1 MTPQELDA
9 RVEQLAEEG
18 ASVDTLVAVML
29 SESVPSDRATKIA
42 NDWVAYVRDKTA
54 ASLKD
59 PENFFQ
65 SEVERLREMLNR
77 KCSEFWNDDIDATI
91 AEWASFEEE
100 RTMRFFVEKDE
111 TMSLKIG
118 SKVQVLG
125 MSGSGNPNVVIQ
137 YGVVAHNYLAFA
149 VEEQPFTDL
158 EARADADV
166 VEAKLGTDPSE
177 EVKEQVFTEAK
188 RLAEEN
194 QSRLKYMA
202 GLTFVT
208 WFDKD
213 GHQICQSWNDPER
226 LIEIP
231 EGQ

>member
-9 RVEQLAEEG
+9 RIEQLAEQG
-18 ASVDTLVAVML
+18 ASADTLVAAML
-29 SESVPSDRATKIA
+29 SENVPSDRATKIA
-42 NDWVAYVRDKTA
+42 NDWVNYIRQKTI
-54 ASLKD
+54 STFKD

-77 KCSEFWNDDIDATI
+77 KCSELWNDDIYATV
-91 AEWASFEEE
+91 AEWASSEEE
-100 RTMRFFVEKDE
+100 SAIRFFVDKDE
-111 TMSLKIG
+111 TMSIQIG
-118 SKVQVLG
+118 TKVKTR
-125 MSGSGNPNVVIQ
+125 GSGYGSPNVVIQ

-158 EARADADV
+158 EDRADADV
-166 VEAKLGTDPSE
+166 AEAKLGTDPSE

-188 RLAEEN
+188 RLAEEKKDW
-194 QSRLKYMA
+194 LKHMA

-208 WFDKD
+208 WFDRD
-213 GHQICQSWNDPER
+213 GNKICQSWNDPER